1 VARRGML
8 LIAWVTYF
16 SAPLAGQTRPS
27 GPAPGVLIDVGG
39 YRLHLFCSGPTAGG
53 APTVVL
59 DAGAGAFSTAWSAV
73 QQALPGIRT
82 CAYDRAGWGWS
93 EPGPG
98 PRTITQEVFELH
110 SLLRAAAV
118 SGPYVLVGHS
128 YGGLLVR
135 RYAALHGGDV
145 VGIVLVDP
153 AHEES
158 RLFYVK
164 QGTWLRV
171 REQSEGRAVPPP
183 RTLSPGGATMAFYD
197 PARDYWGEEFQA
209 FHDARIVNP
218 RMLGDN
224 PLVVLAAGR
233 ENPPPGVS
241 QELWV
246 QLRAERRAQLADL
259 TALSSNAR
267 LIRDSTSGHDIPN
280 DNPQLIAACIAN
292 VVSMASGKP
301 VIDLAAR
308 CVQSSGA
315 R

>member
-1 VARRGML
+1 ML
-8 LIAWVTYF
+8 LITLAACV
-16 SAPLAGQTRPS
+16 SAPLAGQARPS

-39 YRLHLFCSGPTAGG
+39 HRLHVFCTGPTSGG

-73 QQALPGIRT
+73 QQALPDIRT

-93 EPGPG
+93 EPGHG

-110 SLLRAAAV
+110 SLLKAGAI

-128 YGGLLVR
+128 YGGLLAR
-135 RYAALHGGDV
+135 RYAALHASDV
-145 VGIVLVDP
+145 VGVVLVDP

-158 RLFYVK
+158 RLYYTK
-164 QGTWLRV
+164 QGAWLRV

-183 RTLSPGGATMAFYD
+183 RTRLPGDSTMSFYD
-197 PARDYWGEEFQA
+197 PVRDYWGEEFQA

-218 RMLGDN
+218 RMLGN
-224 PLVVLAAGR
+224 TPLVVLAAGKVD
-233 ENPPPGVS
+233 PPPGVS

-246 QLRAERRAQLADL
+246 QLRAERRVQLADL
-259 TALSSNAR
+259 TALSSKAR
-267 LIRDSTSGHDIPN
+267 LIRDSTSGHDIPK

-292 VVSMASGKP
+292 VVSVASGKP
-301 VIDLAAR
+301 VIGLAAR
-308 CVQSSGA
+308 CVETNGA